1 LSFAPAK
8 VEQTGQNSY
17 HVSHGD
23 DRGLWVEFTMEAVH
37 QPFASEQEGR
47 AVFNNVAHIHIVTP
61 GGKSDIMRPVRM
73 EAANG
78 APSDPERFPKQWAA
92 FQNQQEQVQDG
103 TPLEQWPPLNK
114 AQVMELKG
122 CRIFTLEQLAA
133 LSDNAF
139 QNVRLM
145 DVRKYRDMA
154 QKYLANAKDGSELT
168 KALAVIESQ
177 RLDIEALKTQ
187 FAELAAAQQIEAKR
201 GPGRPRK
208 DQNNADQE

>member
-1 LSFAPAK
+1 MSFAPAK

-23 DRGLWVEFTMEAVH
+23 DRGLWVEFTTEAIH
-37 QPFASEQEGR
+37 QPFESEQQGR
-47 AVFNNVAHIHIVTP
+47 PVFKNVPFIHIVTP
-61 GGKSDIMRPVRM
+61 GGKSDIVRPVRM
-73 EAANG
+73 TQENG
-78 APSDPERFPKQWAA
+78 APSDPERFPRQWQA

-114 AQVMELKG
+114 AQVLELKG

-154 QKYLANAKDGSELT
+154 IKYLANAKDGSAVSALT
-168 KALAVIESQ
+168 AENEKLKGD
-177 RLDIEALKTQ
+177 LEALKAQ
-187 FAELAAAQQIEAKR
+187 FAEFSAAQTEAKR

-208 DQNNADQE
+208 ETNNDNQE